1 MYFVVSRVQLLDSFL
16 FSVLV
21 FSISGWFSADELVV
35 LISKSICGLFFGEG
49 FPGWHMLALDD
60 ALLLPSMTHF

>member
-35 LISKSICGLFFGEG
+35 LISKSICGSFFGGG